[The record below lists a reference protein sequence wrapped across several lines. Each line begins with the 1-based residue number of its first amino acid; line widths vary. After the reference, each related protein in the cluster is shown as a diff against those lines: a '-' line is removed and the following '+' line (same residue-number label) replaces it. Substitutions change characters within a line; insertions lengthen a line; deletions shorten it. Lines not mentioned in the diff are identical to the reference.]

1 MSEKTE
7 DATPQKLQESRKK
20 GQVSQSQDIP
30 KLLICIGVLEAIFA
44 LVDSGMQ
51 RMESMMLL
59 PLARLRDPFDHAMEE
74 VLTDSLT
81 VMLAFVGAVC
91 GIAVLLR
98 IIGGW
103 VQFGP
108 LFAVEALAPKFESL
122 NPVNHFKNMFSAR
135 QFTQLLTSII
145 KAVIIGLI
153 VWQAIEPEIGGLA
166 QLALGNLDGFWQ
178 GVMALFV
185 KVARRVLMVMLALS
199 VLDFG
204 IQKYF
209 FLKQQRMSHDD
220 IKNEYKQSE
229 GDPHMKG
236 HRRQVAQEILHE
248 EPKAPRQ
255 VAVEEADVLL
265 VNPTHFAVG
274 LYYRPGETPLPRLLF
289 KASDEE
295 ARQLIEQAQRK
306 KMPVIRF
313 IWLTRTLYRTTGEG
327 AYIPRE
333 TLTAVAQVYR
343 LLRELE
349 DQYLDDVIE
358 IRDDAV

>member
-44 LVDSGMQ
+44 LVDTGMQ
-51 RMESMMLL
+51 RMQAMMLL
-59 PLARLRDPFDHAMEE
+59 PLTRLRDPFDHAMEE
-74 VLTDSLT
+74 VIADS
-81 VMLAFVGAVC
+81 FVVFLVLVGLVC
-91 GIAVLLR
+91 AIGLVLR

-108 LFAVEALAPKFESL
+108 LFAVEALVPNLDAL
-122 NPVNHFKNMFSAR
+122 NPVNQFKNMFSAR
-135 QFTQLLTSII
+135 QFTQLLTSVF
-145 KAVIIGLI
+145 KAIIIGII
-153 VWQAIEPEIGGLA
+153 VWLAIEPEIPGLA
-166 QLALGNLDGFWQ
+166 QLALGTLDGFWQ

-185 KVARRVLMVMLALS
+185 KVTRRVLMVMLALS
-199 VLDFG
+199 LLDFG

-220 IKNEYKQSE
+220 IKNEFKQSE

-236 HRRQVAQEILHE
+236 HRRQVAHEILNE
-248 EPKAPRQ
+248 EPQPQRQ
-255 VAVEEADVLL
+255 IAVEEADVLL

-274 LYYRPGETPLPRLLF
+274 LYYRPGETPLPRLMF

-295 ARQLIEQAQRK
+295 ARTLIEEAQRK
-306 KMPVIRF
+306 RMPVIRY
-313 IWLTRTLYRTTGEG
+313 IWLTRTLYRTTREG

-349 DQYLDDVIE
+349 DHYLDEVIE
-358 IRDDAV
+358 IRDE

>member
-30 KLLICIGVLEAIFA
+30 KLLICIGVLEMIFA
-44 LVDSGMQ
+44 LV
-51 RMESMMLL
+51 
-59 PLARLRDPFDHAMEE
+59 
-74 VLTDSLT
+74 V
-81 VMLAFVGAVC
+81 V
-91 GIAVLLR
+91 LR
-98 IIGGW
+98 ILGGW

-108 LFAVEALAPKFESL
+108 LFAVEAMMPKLETL
-122 NPVNHFKNMFSAR
+122 NPVNHFKNIFSAR
-135 QFTQLLTSII
+135 QLTQLLTSII

-153 VWQAIEPEIGGLA
+153 VWQAIMPELPALA
-166 QLALGNLDGFWQ
+166 QLALGTLDGFWQ
-178 GVMALFV
+178 GVMALFI
-185 KVARRVLMVMLALS
+185 KVARRVLLVMLALS
-199 VLDFG
+199 LLDFG
-204 IQKYF
+204 LQKYF

-220 IKNEYKQSE
+220 IKNEFKQSE

-248 EPKAPRQ
+248 EPAAPRQ
-255 VAVEEADVLL
+255 VAVEEADMLL

-289 KASDEE
+289 KASDDE
-295 ARQLIEQAQRK
+295 ARSLIEQAQRK

-313 IWLTRTLYRTTGEG
+313 VWLTRTLYRTTKEG

-349 DQYLDDVIE
+349 DHYLDEVIE
-358 IRDDAV
+358 MREE

>member
-30 KLLICIGVLEAIFA
+30 KLLICIGVLETVFA
-44 LVDSGMQ
+44 LVESGMQ
-51 RMESMMLL
+51 RMQSMMLL
-59 PLARLRDPFDHAMEE
+59 PLSRLRDPFDHAMEE
-74 VLTDSLT
+74 VIGDSL
-81 VMLAFVGAVC
+81 L
-91 GIAVLLR
+91 VLLVMAGSVAALVVVLR
-98 IIGGW
+98 ILGGW

-108 LFAVEALAPKFESL
+108 LFAVEALMPKLETL

-135 QFTQLLTSII
+135 QMTQLLTSMI

-153 VWQAIEPEIGGLA
+153 VWQAIMPELPALA
-166 QLALGNLDGFWQ
+166 QLALGSLDGFWQ
-178 GVMALFV
+178 GVMALFI
-185 KVARRVLMVMLALS
+185 KVARRVLLVMLALS
-199 VLDFG
+199 LLDFG
-204 IQKYF
+204 LQKYF
-209 FLKQQRMSHDD
+209 YLKQQRMSHED
-220 IKNEYKQSE
+220 IKNEFKQSE

-236 HRRQVAQEILHE
+236 HRRQVANEILHE
-248 EPKAPRQ
+248 EPSAPRQ
-255 VAVEEADVLL
+255 VAVEEADMLL

-295 ARQLIEQAQRK
+295 ARALIEQAQRK

-313 IWLTRTLYRTTGEG
+313 VWLTRTLYRTTKEG

-349 DQYLDDVIE
+349 DHYLDEVIE
-358 IRDDAV
+358 MREE